1 VAIPLRGCLSA
12 FAALALLSAPAVR
25 ADVVDGGAP
34 PDAAPVGAAAGAGA
48 DADAGAAGSDGGA
61 AMPPALATP
70 PELAAP
76 TTSASVTTTPPLI
89 DAPTPAQAEPPRPI
103 TRRLWFWMAVT
114 GVIVGAS
121 IVVIAVKNPSVSR
134 PDCPAGY
141 TCPL

>member
-1 VAIPLRGCLSA
+1 LA
-12 FAALALLSAPAVR
+12 FAALALLFAQAVR

-34 PDAAPVGAAAGAGA
+34 ADAAPLGVGAGA
-48 DADAGAAGSDGGA
+48 DADAGGVGPDGGA
-61 AMPPALATP
+61 PPSSALATP

-76 TTSASVTTTPPLI
+76 ATNATLTAPTPLI
-89 DAPTPAQAEPPRPI
+89 DAPTPAEAEPPRPI

-121 IVVIAVKNPSVSR
+121 IVVIAVKNPSVTR

-141 TCPL
+141 TCPP